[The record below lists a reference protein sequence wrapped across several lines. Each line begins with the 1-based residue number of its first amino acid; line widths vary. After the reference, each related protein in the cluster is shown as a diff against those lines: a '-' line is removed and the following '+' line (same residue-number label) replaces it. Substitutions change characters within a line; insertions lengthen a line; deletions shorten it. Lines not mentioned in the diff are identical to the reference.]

1 MAEATA
7 YERPRVGEVLPA
19 VARSL
24 LDQLGVLKPF
34 EGEGH
39 RPVHSTAAAW
49 GSPLR
54 RENHFIYSARGAGWH
69 LDRAR
74 FDAFLAR
81 EAARRGVEVR
91 LRTRLEAAERSGGG
105 WRLRLSDGAELRARF
120 VVDATG
126 RRAAFARGAGARRVS
141 CDRLVGYARFFT
153 PDAAAE
159 PGTLIEAFREGWWY
173 TALAGGR
180 RVVAC
185 LTDSDIARKL
195 RLRDEGRWLGLLSE
209 TSWVRRGVGR
219 GVTDGPPVI
228 RAADSGLLEPV
239 CAPDWLAVGDAAST
253 YDPLSS
259 QGIVKSLRSGVFA
272 SYAVADRLDK
282 SDASGLARYETLV
295 RREFAAY
302 RRAHA
307 QHCAA
312 ERRWPDSDFWRRR
325 HKADTAGGEREAGE
339 AADAA
344 IT

>member
-1 MAEATA
+1 LVEAAA

-19 VARSL
+19 LARPL

-34 EGEGH
+34 EDEGH
-39 RPVHSTAAAW
+39 RPAHSVAAVW

-91 LRTRLEAAERSGGG
+91 LKARPDAAERSGDG
-105 WRLRLSDGAELRARF
+105 WRLRLSDGAELCARF
-120 VVDATG
+120 VVNATG
-126 RRAAFARGAGARRVS
+126 RQAAFARGVGARRLA
-141 CDRLVGYARFFT
+141 CDSLVGYARFFT
-153 PDAAAE
+153 LDDDPE
-159 PGTLIEAFREGWWY
+159 PGTLIEAFPEGWWY
-173 TALAGGR
+173 TALSGDR

-185 LTDSDIARKL
+185 LTDADIARRLAL
-195 RLRDEGRWLGLLSE
+195 RNQERWLSLLSE
-209 TSWVRRGVGR
+209 TSWVRRSVGGGSLR
-219 GVTDGPPVI
+219 GPAMT

-239 CAPDWLAVGDAAST
+239 CAADWLAVGDAAST

-259 QGIVKSLRSGVFA
+259 QGIVKSLRSGIFA
-272 SYAVADRLDK
+272 AYAIADRLAK
-282 SDASGLARYETLV
+282 SDTSGLARYEQLV

-307 QHCAA
+307 RYCAE

-325 HKADTAGGEREAGE
+325 HET
-339 AADAA
+339 A